1 MCDSSSETVAPAPMP
16 TEVSEGSECEGDA
29 VAMRL
34 PRSQSE
40 RLLAINREHVAQ
52 ERELREKYHDLVS
65 HFLVNTVVV
74 FNVISNYF
82 YFD

>member
-1 MCDSSSETVAPAPMP
+1 MP

-29 VAMRL
+29 VTMRL

-65 HFLVNTVVV
+65 K
-74 FNVISNYF
+74 
-82 YFD
+82 

>member
-1 MCDSSSETVAPAPMP
+1 MMYGFGCSSETVAPVPMP

-65 HFLVNTVVV
+65 HLLLK
-74 FNVISNYF
+74 
-82 YFD
+82 